1 MFARIAA
8 PYDRLN
14 HLFSG
19 GVDFWWRH
27 LLVRS
32 ASEKSKTQNPKSK
45 ILDLA
50 CGTGDVSLVLQ
61 RAGFEVVG
69 GDFCEPMLERARAK
83 GVKETV
89 VADALNLPFTDASFD
104 AVTIAFGYRNFED
117 RPRALR
123 EIHRVLKPNG
133 TVHILEFSQPYGWFR
148 PVYFFYLHHILPKA
162 AKLLCRDQAAYEYL
176 SCSIKAFP
184 EVEDIGRELEGANFR
199 EVSWSR
205 PTLGIVAI
213 HSAGK

>member
-1 MFARIAA
+1 MFSRIAG

-32 ASEKSKTQNPKSK
+32 IPQSKIENRKSK

-50 CGTGDVSLVLQ
+50 CGTGDVTLVLQ
-61 RAGFEVVG
+61 RAGFDAVG

-83 GVKETV
+83 GVNETV
-89 VADALNLPFTDASFD
+89 VADALNLPFPDQAFD
-104 AVTIAFGYRNFED
+104 AITVAFGYRNFED
-117 RPRALR
+117 RARALR
-123 EIHRVLKPNG
+123 EMHRVLKPEG
-133 TVHILEFSQPYGWFR
+133 SVHILEFSQPYHWFR
-148 PVYFFYLHHILPKA
+148 PLYFFYLRHILPKG

-176 SCSIKAFP
+176 SNSIKTFP
-184 EVEDIGRELEGANFR
+184 EVEEIGRELDGAGFQK
-199 EVSWSR
+199 VSWIR

-213 HSAGK
+213 HHGVK